1 MTRLMTSKVRSVLMS
16 DSYMVTHEVIQDD
29 EKIFI
34 KKIVERI
41 FVNKKYMKPVMGRTR
56 RYVRG
61 FYI

>member
-1 MTRLMTSKVRSVLMS
+1 MTRLMTSKVRSALMS

-29 EKIFI
+29 ETIFI

-56 RYVRG
+56 RDVRV
-61 FYI
+61 FCI